1 MDVAISGHTAPC
13 CTIPAD
19 DSHVAKCNAGRH
31 HCTGKGSFE
40 AAKTGYDKHQPECRT
55 IGTSDA
61 MVTKCNAGDV
71 WSEWTRTVF
80 LTLKRLDG
88 DSDAFS
94 SSTCDWYVI
103 PQWLCAMQKEVVEIE
118 KVHAEVLEERDST
131 IHDMEK
137 KVKTS
142 QQFLEQK
149 DSMDSALQQ
158 LQHTLEI
165 ERKKHQQ
172 DIGCDSHQTMPV

>member
-1 MDVAISGHTAPC
+1 
-13 CTIPAD
+13 
-19 DSHVAKCNAGRH
+19 
-31 HCTGKGSFE
+31 
-40 AAKTGYDKHQPECRT
+40 
-55 IGTSDA
+55 

>member
-1 MDVAISGHTAPC
+1 MQKEVVEIEMFHSKSLMKELDN
-13 CTIPAD
+13 
-19 DSHVAKCNAGRH
+19 DSHLPLYHVHPASMPV
-31 HCTGKGSFE
+31 CT
-40 AAKTGYDKHQPECRT
+40 
-55 IGTSDA
+55 
-61 MVTKCNAGDV
+61 
-71 WSEWTRTVF
+71 
-80 LTLKRLDG
+80 
-88 DSDAFS
+88 
-94 SSTCDWYVI
+94 
-103 PQWLCAMQKEVVEIE
+103 MQKEVVEIE

-158 LQHTLEI
+158 LQHTLEH

-172 DIGCDSHQTMPV
+172 DIGCDSCHM

>member
-1 MDVAISGHTAPC
+1 MLYHLPRYVVHPTSVA
-13 CTIPAD
+13 
-19 DSHVAKCNAGRH
+19 
-31 HCTGKGSFE
+31 
-40 AAKTGYDKHQPECRT
+40 
-55 IGTSDA
+55 
-61 MVTKCNAGDV
+61 
-71 WSEWTRTVF
+71 VF
-80 LTLKRLDG
+80 G
-88 DSDAFS
+88 
-94 SSTCDWYVI
+94 
-103 PQWLCAMQKEVVEIE
+103 MQKEVVEIE

-158 LQHTLEI
+158 LQQTLEH

-172 DIGCDSHQTMPV
+172 DIGLDSHHM